1 MNYKEYVFK
10 VTPVLPGREVL
21 IAELSE
27 LNFESFVEEPDGLK
41 AYIQEEG
48 PTKEEIEGL
57 MAFQIEG
64 TSVEVT
70 ISDVARENW
79 NAKWESDFQ
88 PIFVGDDVVV
98 RAPFHEKT
106 SAQYDL
112 LIQPKMSFG
121 TGHHDTTWLMME
133 RMLSMDLEGKAVL
146 DMGSGTGV
154 LAILAEKRGASK
166 VDAIDIDD
174 WSQENCQENADL
186 NGCKLIKAEIG
197 DAALLPGRAFD
208 VVLANINRNVLV
220 TDMPVY
226 SSVLNPNGLLQ
237 LSGFFPTDQDILVA
251 SATENGLTFVAGK
264 ERNGWMTLGFVKN
277 EG

>member
-1 MNYKEYVFK
+1 MNYKEYSFK

-27 LNFESFVEEPDGLK
+27 LNFESFVEEVDGLK
-41 AYIQEEG
+41 AYIQEDG
-48 PTKEEIEGL
+48 PSKEEIEQL

-64 TSVEVT
+64 TTIDVQISEVE
-70 ISDVARENW
+70 RENW
-79 NAKWESDFQ
+79 NAKWESDFN

-98 RAPFHEKT
+98 RAPFHEST
-106 SAQYDL
+106 SARFDL

-121 TGHHDTTWLMME
+121 TGHHDTTWLMLE
-133 RMLSMDLEGKAVL
+133 RMLSMDIEGKAVL

-154 LAILAEKRGASK
+154 LAILAEKLGASK

-186 NGCKLIKAEIG
+186 NGCRLIQAEIG
-197 DAALLPGRAFD
+197 DASLLPGRSFD

-226 SSVLNPNGLLQ
+226 SSVLKPGGQLQ
-237 LSGFFPTDQDILVA
+237 LSGFFPTDQDILVE
-251 SATENGLTFVAGK
+251 SAVQNGLSFVEGK

-277 EG
+277 EA